1 MPFSLLLPAKRF
13 YPDCEEGENVFMQGI
28 MDCLI
33 ERDGHIVI
41 IDYKTDRTGSVEE
54 LQNHYRSQLL
64 VYKDAAQQLLGKP
77 VIGAYL
83 WSFHWGQMIAINDI
97 SKRIF
102 QNNETAPISQIRK
115 FGL

>member
-1 MPFSLLLPAKRF
+1 
-13 YPDCEEGENVFMQGI
+13 MQGL

-41 IDYKTDRTGSVEE
+41 IDYKTDRTDSVEE
-54 LQNHYRSQLL
+54 LQSHYRTQLL

-83 WSFHWGQMIAINDI
+83 WSFHWGQMIAI
-97 SKRIF
+97 K
-102 QNNETAPISQIRK
+102 
-115 FGL
+115 

>member
-1 MPFSLLLPAKRF
+1 MKKAAVIRKEMLFSLLLPAKRF
-13 YPDCEEGENVFMQGI
+13 YPDCEEGEKVFMQGI

-41 IDYKTDRTGSVEE
+41 IDYKTDRTDSVEE
-54 LQNHYRSQLL
+54 LQSHYRTQLL

-83 WSFHWGQMIAINDI
+83 WSFHLGQIIAI
-97 SKRIF
+97 K
-102 QNNETAPISQIRK
+102 
-115 FGL
+115 